1 MQQSLL
7 TFFKTE
13 QSQIQW
19 KLHIASGNW
28 QDAVAELDNLEKIDP
43 SQASWVKLK
52 TAWIQYSFLDRLA

>member
-1 MQQSLL
+1 MQQNLL

-28 QDAVAELDNLEKIDP
+28 QDAVAELEGLEKIDP
-43 SQASWVKLK
+43 TQA
-52 TAWIQYSFLDRLA
+52 